1 MFGLGS
7 GLVLIDEPVSA
18 ETTPAGH
25 PSQIT
30 GARGCFQVRRVLEQ
44 WQEPGE
50 ARFYRLQVTTP
61 DGPAIAEVVGPAGGG
76 AGPWTLRR
84 IWP

>member
-1 MFGLGS
+1 M
-7 GLVLIDEPVSA
+7 LIDEPVSA

-30 GARGCFQVRRVLEQ
+30 GARGCFRVRRVLEQ
-44 WQEPGE
+44 WQEPGA
-50 ARFYRLQVTTP
+50 ARFYRLQIATP
-61 DGPAIAEVVGPAGGG
+61 DGPAIAEVVGPPTDS